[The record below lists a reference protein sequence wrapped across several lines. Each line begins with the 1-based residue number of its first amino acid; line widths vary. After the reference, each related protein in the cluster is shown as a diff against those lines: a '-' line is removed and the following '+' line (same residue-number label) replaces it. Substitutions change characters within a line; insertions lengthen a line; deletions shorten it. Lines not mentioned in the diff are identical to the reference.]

1 LTKDRSALLDKLV
14 SDCVTF
20 SLHLDESLEY
30 IGKNF
35 GPIST
40 RTYFRRRSKVTS
52 EESIN
57 AWLSYFTR
65 IGFVELHKRL
75 TDTIENLMEDSVI
88 RLYEEEKKQI
98 GNRNENLILSLKKDI
113 KENSKLLIELGTG
126 TPIVAS
132 MKSRLDKARARLGH
146 RCSTMNPE
154 DEIN

>member
-1 LTKDRSALLDKLV
+1 MLDKLV
-14 SDCVTF
+14 SDCITF
-20 SLHLDESLEY
+20 GLHLDESLEY

-35 GPIST
+35 GPISK
-40 RTYFRRRSKVTS
+40 RTYFRRRSKLTS

-57 AWLSYFTR
+57 AWLSYYTR

-75 TDTIENLMEDSVI
+75 TDIIENLMEGSVN
-88 RLYEEEKKQI
+88 RLYEEEKKPI
-98 GNRNENLILSLKKDI
+98 AIRNESLILNLKKDI
-113 KENSKLLIELGTG
+113 KENSRLLVELGTG

-146 RCSTMNPE
+146 RCSTMSPE